1 MLVRRLLRL
10 LERGGGLLRELGRVE
25 LRVRLQREEGGELGD
40 RLVGRAEVRVR
51 DAAVE
56 GERRRQLGSNGFV
69 AGLRGLRLERVE
81 RLQRI
86 GPGALLHL
94 FLGAREELGNG
105 FRDGER
111 GEEQQSEDRSDAS
124 HGDSSREIGES
135 RSAHYPP
142 ASSPRNHERGK
153 SMENVEIAKALPPR
167 VETATRPCDAAAENR
182 RRTGERVSRPADD
195 HGQIPALTG
204 VRALAA
210 WLVFFHHHRT
220 SLLEVGPLV
229 LWWELH
235 IGVALF
241 FVLSGFVITWRYDR
255 RVSAGKRES
264 FLKGYFVNRFARIY
278 PLYFV
283 LVVPVMLSYGVRSPS
298 AWLLNLTLFTKYGA
312 GIPQAWSLRVE
323 ECFYLLAP
331 SIFLLW
337 RRNPLL
343 PLAAGAAI
351 LAVLYPITA
360 LPAMV
365 RILGPAQNTL
375 LYSFF
380 GRFFEFYAGIWL
392 AKRVARAGATPPTGR
407 RFPLWTVAGIAGIAA
422 VVVGLSALKS
432 AVGPAYMYGVFH
444 PAGVAV

>member
-1 MLVRRLLRL
+1 M
-10 LERGGGLLRELGRVE
+10 
-25 LRVRLQREEGGELGD
+25 
-40 RLVGRAEVRVR
+40 
-51 DAAVE
+51 
-56 GERRRQLGSNGFV
+56 
-69 AGLRGLRLERVE
+69 
-81 RLQRI
+81 
-86 GPGALLHL
+86 
-94 FLGAREELGNG
+94 
-105 FRDGER
+105 
-111 GEEQQSEDRSDAS
+111 
-124 HGDSSREIGES
+124 
-135 RSAHYPP
+135 
-142 ASSPRNHERGK
+142 
-153 SMENVEIAKALPPR
+153 
-167 VETATRPCDAAAENR
+167 
-182 RRTGERVSRPADD
+182 SRPADD

-204 VRALAA
+204 VRAVAA

-283 LVVPVMLSYGVRSPS
+283 LVVPVMLSYGVRSPG

-331 SIFLLW
+331 AIFLLW
-337 RRNPLL
+337 RRNPLV
-343 PLAAGAAI
+343 PLAAGAI
-351 LAVLYPITA
+351 VLAVLYPVTA
-360 LPAMV
+360 LPAV
-365 RILGPAQNTL
+365 ARFLGPPQNTL

-392 AKRVARAGATPPTGR
+392 AKRVARAGTTPPR
-407 RFPLWTVAGIAGIAA
+407 PPRFPVWTVAGIAGIAG
-422 VVVGLSALKS
+422 VGVGLAVLKS
-432 AVGPAYMYGVFH
+432 AIGPAYIYGLYH
-444 PAGVAV
+444 PAGIAVNNLVLPVCIAAFYWGLIRERSWVRSALSTRAADLLGRSSYAFYLIHINPVLTLIAIAVLAPLNWVSAPAAGFLADVLKGRTAARFVFVTLAAIALYRLVELPANRLLRRSFGGRVHAPVTDPGVPAAT